1 MIFNLIVAH
10 TFKDNGIGKGNQLPW
25 ETKNYYI
32 LKKVTT
38 QTTDDDIIH
47 YVNSVIMGR
56 KTWDSIPESNK
67 PLKDRLN
74 IIITNKNIKSQN
86 KFVIYCK
93 WEDLQKN
100 IIKFNNELHKLI
112 IKL

>member
-25 ETKNYYI
+25 KLKKELLYF
-32 LKKVTT
+32 KKVTT

-56 KTWDSIPESNK
+56 KTWG
-67 PLKDRLN
+67 
-74 IIITNKNIKSQN
+74 
-86 KFVIYCK
+86 
-93 WEDLQKN
+93 
-100 IIKFNNELHKLI
+100 
-112 IKL
+112 